1 MFGEQ
6 FYLRHKLLREQFQ
19 QISLNLLM
27 PSKLPLWRK
36 SPRGSSS
43 RSGLLCGPFAENCKE
58 LPLSSCQARQELISQ
73 RCGLALSHRLHT
85 AGAQKFPLLWCQR
98 NYLSTKL
105 FNYILHIVCI
115 LKVIEGAGRVDKI
128 SSLPQRRPYIIKDSP
143 LTLRAELNIVK
154 APLPYCIG
162 ILAEHA
168 LSRTGGIYKNK
179 VKEILQL

>member
-1 MFGEQ
+1 
-6 FYLRHKLLREQFQ
+6 
-19 QISLNLLM
+19 M

-43 RSGLLCGPFAENCKE
+43 RRGLLCGPFAENCKE

-73 RCGLALSHRLHT
+73 RCGFAISHRLHT

-168 LSRTGGIYKNK
+168 LSRTGSIYKNK
-179 VKEILQL
+179 VEEILQL